1 MNTSESVALD
11 ALDMQS
17 LGRALSEK
25 LVAGDLVLLC
35 GPLGAGKTT
44 LTQGIAQGLG
54 VVERVTSP
62 TFVIARVHRS
72 GRLPLIHCD
81 AYRLSSTVEI
91 DDLDLEADMEE
102 AVTVVEWGEGKVEQL
117 AEHGYLVI
125 NIDRESVAGD
135 SRRVTVKAIDRA
147 WGGW

>member
-1 MNTSESVALD
+1 MHC
-11 ALDMQS
+11 
-17 LGRALSEK
+17 LGRALGGQ
-25 LVAGDLVLLC
+25 LIAGDLVLLC

-54 VVERVTSP
+54 VTERVTSP

-72 GRLPLIHCD
+72 GRVPLIHCD
-81 AYRLSSTVEI
+81 AYRLSSIVEI
-91 DDLDLEADMEE
+91 DDLDLEAAMDE

-117 AEHGYLVI
+117 AEHGYLVV
-125 NIDRESVAGD
+125 NIDRESMSGD
-135 SRRVTVKAIDRA
+135 SRRVSVDAVDRT